1 MDTQHFKE
9 LLESERT
16 QLREELEKIATEV
29 DSAKGVWEPIASTL
43 DVDRADLNEVADAA
57 EESGE
62 QVVIV
67 GELGLRYQNI
77 VLALKKIEE
86 GTYGVC
92 EISGEKIEEDR
103 LEANPA
109 ARTCKAHM
117 EKERELE

>member
-9 LLESERT
+9 KLEAEEAE
-16 QLREELEKIATEV
+16 LKREIGENTRAPRAEDTSATES
-29 DSAKGVWEPIASTL
+29 DEL
-43 DVDRADLNEVADAA
+43 ADKIEDLEEENVENAGLKVRLSNVA
-57 EESGE
+57 
-62 QVVIV
+62 
-67 GELGLRYQNI
+67 R
-77 VLALKKIEE
+77 ALKKIED

-117 EKERELE
+117 GEEEALA